1 MHTRPKVNVKSAIHV
16 LSEFMFPPQSEW
28 SDDRTSGGQPL
39 AHLGIHVK
47 QIITKSIEA
56 RKIYVMGREKKLAP
70 IATQIADLIRHLDET
85 GECPRR
91 ENRFADFRFF

>member
-1 MHTRPKVNVKSAIHV
+1 MHRSPKVIVKSAIHV
-16 LSEFMFPPQSEW
+16 LSEFMFLPKSEW

-47 QIITKSIEA
+47 QIITKSMEA
-56 RKIYVMGREKKLAP
+56 RKVYVLSREEKLAP
-70 IATQIADLIRHLDET
+70 IATQIADLIRHLDGT